1 MALKTAFGGSPARP
15 QPLVPSPGRRLL
27 CAGALG
33 GWLVGLGG
41 CASGL
46 VFHSFSFDAIVESPG
61 IAVLDYRY
69 GASQQPGAR
78 ATERDKNMKDIRQ
91 GVNINGDML
100 RGDELYVKWRIN
112 ATQKVYEDT
121 VNLKALLP
129 RDIAHHR
136 IHFTIQGQ
144 QLLVYLITPERRP
157 ADWPIAGPRMYDY
170 LKVLTLSSNF
180 GREVAP

>member
-1 MALKTAFGGSPARP
+1 MTFKPASGGAPGRP
-15 QPLVPSPGRRLL
+15 QPLVPSTGRRLL
-27 CAGALG
+27 CAGVLG
-33 GWLVGLGG
+33 GWLVGLVG

-46 VFHSFSFDAIVESPG
+46 VPHAFSFDIRESPG
-61 IAVLDYRY
+61 MTVLDYRY
-69 GASQQPGAR
+69 GNSRQPGAR
-78 ATERDKNMKDIRQ
+78 ATPSTVVPGGIIQVGNVSGE
-91 GVNINGDML
+91 ML
-100 RGDELYVKWRIN
+100 RGDELYVKWRVN

-121 VNLKALLP
+121 VNLKPLLP

-144 QLLVYLITPERRP
+144 QLFVYLITPERRP

-180 GREVAP
+180 GREVTP